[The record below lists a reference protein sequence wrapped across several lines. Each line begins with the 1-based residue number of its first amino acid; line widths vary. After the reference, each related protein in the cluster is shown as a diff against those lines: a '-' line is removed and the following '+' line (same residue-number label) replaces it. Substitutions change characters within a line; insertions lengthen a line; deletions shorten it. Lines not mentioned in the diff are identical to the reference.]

1 MLEILVFVIQQC
13 KVHPQLISQVAT
25 IVSSTKLSQKNKIV
39 QTFNA
44 IHGYSSSHGDEIFK
58 ELNNQ
63 FFACISRTN
72 LLSTQI
78 DDARQYL
85 DLMYHWVLYK
95 LKTAN
100 EIAEIACGHL
110 FRFRTGSVHYAKL
123 VTMILQFIFLI
134 LKTFKCEE
142 RIKQLVLKHVLLR
155 SEDERDRMEEC
166 NDLIAAVQAI
176 IEYLTVSK
184 SAIRFYKVLGVI
196 HDYEQKVKGKH
207 FPNPDP
213 FNDKNL
219 QIMLAPFFHYV
230 RIRRDRLKSM
240 VTLHTHYAKCPIFCH
255 HLDSF
260 QGPAQIL
267 GSVQSLSSLEN
278 DILFQ
283 ITASEPRVGSVE
295 WNRKVTQLVAIL
307 SQQANPEIFAYFL
320 SQETLLS
327 RSSETK
333 DSKQKYFVPNFTAAM
348 LNEAIVYRILQLVN
362 ERGMCSCEMVVRS
375 RQ

>member
-1 MLEILVFVIQQC
+1 MLEILVFVIQQG

-25 IVSSTKLSQKNKIV
+25 IVSNPKLSQKNKIV

-44 IHGYSSSHGDEIFK
+44 IHGYGSTHGDEIFK

-63 FFACISRTN
+63 FFACISRTH

-85 DLMYHWVLYK
+85 DLMYHWALYK
-95 LKTAN
+95 LKSAS
-100 EIAEIACGHL
+100 EIAETACGHL
-110 FRFRTGSVHYAKL
+110 FRFRSGSVHYYKL

-134 LKTFKCEE
+134 LKTFKCDEK
-142 RIKQLVLKHVLLR
+142 IKQLVLKHILLR
-155 SEDERDRMEEC
+155 SEEERDRMDEC

-184 SAIRFYKVLGVI
+184 GAIRFYKVLGVI

-207 FPNPDP
+207 PNPDP

-219 QIMLAPFFHYV
+219 QIMLGPFFHYV

-295 WNRKVTQLVAIL
+295 WDRKVTQLVAIL

-327 RSSETK
+327 RSSESK
-333 DSKQKYFVPNFTAAM
+333 ESKQKYFVPNFTAAM

-362 ERGMCSCEMVVRS
+362 EKGKIDCFYIA
-375 RQ
+375 